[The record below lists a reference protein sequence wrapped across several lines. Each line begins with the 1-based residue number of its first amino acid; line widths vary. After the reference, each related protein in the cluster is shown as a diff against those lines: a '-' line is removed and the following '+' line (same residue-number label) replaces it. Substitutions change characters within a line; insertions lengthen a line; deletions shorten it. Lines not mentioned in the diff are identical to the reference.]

1 MAAEQATANSL
12 AIARKQLE
20 LGDISPLSQLV
31 AEQAYYQAQLSRVQA
46 QANRLTDTVA
56 LFQALG
62 GGWWNR
68 SAGESPKILS
78 LR

>member
-1 MAAEQATANSL
+1 V
-12 AIARKQLE
+12 IAL
-20 LGDISPLSQLV
+20 
-31 AEQAYYQAQLSRVQA
+31 VQA

-68 SAGESPKILS
+68 DDVASAPTQSAEPAPTQAHASVETPRPTDLAAAQPGPAVDVHN
-78 LR
+78 